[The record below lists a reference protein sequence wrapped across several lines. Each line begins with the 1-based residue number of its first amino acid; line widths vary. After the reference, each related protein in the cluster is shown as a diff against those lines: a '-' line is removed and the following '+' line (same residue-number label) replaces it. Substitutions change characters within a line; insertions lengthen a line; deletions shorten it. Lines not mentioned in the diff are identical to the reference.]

1 MIYVHFSAIHNYVF
15 VLLDARRRSP
25 NLQKKILNNVAH
37 QKENSF
43 GSKEKSSKLKAL
55 KKDAVELP
63 LSAHY
68 YYYYYRLSVFV
79 FEPFWATGRAGY
91 LFVPKAVFFSFRLR
105 LN

>member
-1 MIYVHFSAIHNYVF
+1 MSIFPLYIIMCLYYWT
-15 VLLDARRRSP
+15 LDDGR
-25 NLQKKILNNVAH
+25 LTYKKEILNNVAH

-43 GSKEKSSKLKAL
+43 GSKEKSSKRLKAL

-68 YYYYYRLSVFV
+68 CYDYRLSVFV
-79 FEPFWATGRAGY
+79 FEPFWAADRAGY
-91 LFVPKAVFFSFRLR
+91 LFVPKAVFFSFRLL

>member
-1 MIYVHFSAIHNYVF
+1 MCLYYQ
-15 VLLDARRRSP
+15 LDARRRSP
-25 NLQKKILNNVAH
+25 NFQKNICILHNVAH

-55 KKDAVELP
+55 KKDTVELP

-68 YYYYYRLSVFV
+68 YYYRLSVFV
-79 FEPFWATGRAGY
+79 FAPFWTAGRAGY
-91 LFVPKAVFFSFRLR
+91 LFGPKAVFFSFRLR

>member
-1 MIYVHFSAIHNYVF
+1 MIYIHFSAMHNYVF

-25 NLQKKILNNVAH
+25 NLQKKILKNVAH

-68 YYYYYRLSVFV
+68 YYYYIIDFRF
-79 FEPFWATGRAGY
+79 
-91 LFVPKAVFFSFRLR
+91 LFSSLFGLPVARDIFSFPKRYFFPFVYV
-105 LN
+105 

>member
-1 MIYVHFSAIHNYVF
+1 MIYVHFLCLYYWT
-15 VLLDARRRSP
+15 LDDGR
-25 NLQKKILNNVAH
+25 LTYKKEILNNVAH

-43 GSKEKSSKLKAL
+43 GSKEKSSKRLKAL

-68 YYYYYRLSVFV
+68 YYYYRLSVFV
-79 FEPFWATGRAGY
+79 FEPFWAADRAGY
-91 LFVPKAVFFSFRLR
+91 LFVPKAVFFSFRLL

>member
-1 MIYVHFSAIHNYVF
+1 MSIFPLYIILCLYYWT
-15 VLLDARRRSP
+15 LDDGR
-25 NLQKKILNNVAH
+25 LTYKKEILNNVAH

-43 GSKEKSSKLKAL
+43 GSKEKSSKRLKAL

-68 YYYYYRLSVFV
+68 YYYYRLSVFV
-79 FEPFWATGRAGY
+79 FEPFWAADRAGY

>member
-1 MIYVHFSAIHNYVF
+1 MSIFPLYIIMCLYYWT
-15 VLLDARRRSP
+15 LDDGR
-25 NLQKKILNNVAH
+25 LTYKKEILNNVAH

-43 GSKEKSSKLKAL
+43 GSKEKSSKRLKAV

-68 YYYYYRLSVFV
+68 YYYYRLSVFV
-79 FEPFWATGRAGY
+79 FAPFWAADRAGY

>member
-1 MIYVHFSAIHNYVF
+1 MSIFPLYIIMCLYYWT
-15 VLLDARRRSP
+15 LDDGR
-25 NLQKKILNNVAH
+25 LTYKKEILNNVAH

-43 GSKEKSSKLKAL
+43 GSKEKSSKRLKAL

-68 YYYYYRLSVFV
+68 YYYYRLSVFV
-79 FEPFWATGRAGY
+79 FEPFWAADRAGY

>member
-1 MIYVHFSAIHNYVF
+1 MSIFPLYVIMCLYYWT
-15 VLLDARRRSP
+15 LDDGR
-25 NLQKKILNNVAH
+25 LTYKKEILNNVAH

-43 GSKEKSSKLKAL
+43 GSKEKSSKRLKAL

-68 YYYYYRLSVFV
+68 YYYYRLSVFV
-79 FEPFWATGRAGY
+79 FEPFWAADRAGY
-91 LFVPKAVFFSFRLR
+91 LFVPKAVFFSFRLL

>member
-1 MIYVHFSAIHNYVF
+1 MCLYYWT
-15 VLLDARRRSP
+15 LDDGR
-25 NLQKKILNNVAH
+25 LTYKKKILNNVAH

-68 YYYYYRLSVFV
+68 HYYYIIDFRF
-79 FEPFWATGRAGY
+79 
-91 LFVPKAVFFSFRLR
+91 LFSSLFGLPVARDIFSFPKRYFFPFVYVWIKIIA
-105 LN
+105 

>member
-1 MIYVHFSAIHNYVF
+1 MSLYYQ
-15 VLLDARRRSP
+15 LDARRRSP
-25 NLQKKILNNVAH
+25 NLKKIYIYIYILHNVAH

-55 KKDAVELP
+55 KKDTVELP

-68 YYYYYRLSVFV
+68 YYYRLSVFV
-79 FEPFWATGRAGY
+79 FERFWTAGRAGY
-91 LFVPKAVFFSFRLR
+91 SFVPKAVFFSFRLR

>member
-68 YYYYYRLSVFV
+68 YYYYRLSVFV
-79 FEPFWATGRAGY
+79 FEPFWTAGRAGY
-91 LFVPKAVFFSFRLR
+91 FFVPKAVFFSFRLR
-105 LN
+105 LD

>member
-1 MIYVHFSAIHNYVF
+1 MF
-15 VLLDARRRSP
+15 VLLEAGRRSP
-25 NLQKKILNNVAH
+25 NLPKKKLHNVAH

-55 KKDAVELP
+55 KKDTVELP

-68 YYYYYRLSVFV
+68 YYYGLSVFV
-79 FEPFWATGRAGY
+79 FEPFWTAGRAGY

>member
-1 MIYVHFSAIHNYVF
+1 MCLYYWT
-15 VLLDARRRSP
+15 LDDGR
-25 NLQKKILNNVAH
+25 LTYKKEILNNVAH

-43 GSKEKSSKLKAL
+43 GSKEKSSKRLKAL

-68 YYYYYRLSVFV
+68 YYYYRLSVFV
-79 FEPFWATGRAGY
+79 FEPFWTADRAGY